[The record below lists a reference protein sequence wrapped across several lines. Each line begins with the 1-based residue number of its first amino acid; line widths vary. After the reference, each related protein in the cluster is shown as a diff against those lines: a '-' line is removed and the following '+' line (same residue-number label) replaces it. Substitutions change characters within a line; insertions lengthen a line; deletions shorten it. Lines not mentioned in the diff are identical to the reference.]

1 VNTGNGSQPRR
12 RPLGSA
18 TSRRG
23 RLLIGGIVALV
34 IATVLV
40 APVVLLSGSG
50 ARHAKPCAQPLRYQG
65 REYLARPVAPA
76 RVVEGVAIGIGV
88 TSGCGVSASN
98 IDIRSLLGVK
108 PTAAVGLAAD
118 QSSIYVRRGVCLRS
132 SPRELLGC
140 LSRSR

>member
-1 VNTGNGSQPRR
+1 MNTGNGSQPRR

-18 TSRRG
+18 ISRRG
-23 RLLIGGIVALV
+23 RLLIGGIAALV

-40 APVVLLSGSG
+40 APLVLLPGSG
-50 ARHAKPCAQPLRYQG
+50 TMQAKPCAQPMRYQG
-65 REYLARPVAPA
+65 RVYLARPVAPA

-98 IDIRSLLGVK
+98 INIRSLLGVK

-132 SPRELLGC
+132 SPRELLAC
-140 LSRSR
+140 LRRIR